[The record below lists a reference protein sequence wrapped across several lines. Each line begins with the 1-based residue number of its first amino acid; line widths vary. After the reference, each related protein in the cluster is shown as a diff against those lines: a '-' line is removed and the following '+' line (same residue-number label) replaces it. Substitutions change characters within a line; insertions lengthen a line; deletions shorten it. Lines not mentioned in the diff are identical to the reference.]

1 MKILLWTIMGIAAML
16 CTILAVLFASA
27 IGWLANHMAGS
38 ADLIN
43 QAAQW
48 PVPAWLA
55 AFFNPALLEPVR
67 TAVVAVIN
75 TVATGLPW
83 VAPMLVW
90 LVPVVWVVWALVMLC
105 LIALTSGV
113 HYAIARKYNVN

>member
-1 MKILLWTIMGIAAML
+1 MKILLWTVTGIAAML
-16 CTILAVLFASA
+16 CTLLAVLFASA
-27 IGWLANHMAGS
+27 IGWLASHMAGS

-67 TAVVAVIN
+67 TAVVAVIGA
-75 TVATGLPW
+75 VATGVPW
-83 VAPMLVW
+83 VAPMLTW
-90 LVPVVWVVWALVMLC
+90 LVPVVWVVWALLMFG
-105 LIALTSGV
+105 LIALAGGV
-113 HYAIARKYNVN
+113 HYAIGRRYNAN

>member
-1 MKILLWTIMGIAAML
+1 MKILLWTVTGIAAML
-16 CTILAVLFASA
+16 CTLLAVLFASA
-27 IGWLANHMAGS
+27 IGWLATHMAGS

-67 TAVVAVIN
+67 AAVVGVMDA
-75 TVATGLPW
+75 VATGLPW
-83 VAPMLVW
+83 VAPMLTW
-90 LVPVVWVVWALVMLC
+90 LVPVVWVVWVLLMFG
-105 LIALTSGV
+105 LIALAGGV
-113 HYAIARKYNVN
+113 HYAIGRRYNAK